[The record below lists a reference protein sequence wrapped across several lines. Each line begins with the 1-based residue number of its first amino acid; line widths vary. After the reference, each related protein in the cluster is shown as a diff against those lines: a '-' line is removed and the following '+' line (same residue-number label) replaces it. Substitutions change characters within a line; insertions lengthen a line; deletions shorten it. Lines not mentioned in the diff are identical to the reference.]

1 MKPMKTPGVYIV
13 EKNAFPNS
21 VVQVATA
28 VPAFIGYTERAING
42 NRTLRNTPWR
52 ISSMAEFH
60 DYFGYGPSPLFDLVK
75 REAPAADEPSELSAE
90 GTAKTDPLPEASLT
104 VMGAGG
110 RGDLGPGPAGQRLR
124 ALWRDAAV
132 LPERRRHLLH
142 RLHRLL
148 RRRHRRRRDAERHPD
163 AGQGNRAHHPRRPR
177 DHPADAAPTP

>member
-28 VPAFIGYTERAING
+28 VPAFVGYTERALNG
-42 NRTLRNTPWR
+42 NRSLRMMPWR

-90 GTAKTDPLPEASLT
+90 GTAKKDPLPDASLT
-104 VMGAGG
+104 VMGEAG
-110 RGDLGPGPAGQRLR
+110 RGDLGLR
-124 ALWRDAAV
+124 AAGRRARALRRDAAL

-142 RLHRLL
+142 RLDRLL
-148 RRRHRRRRDAERHPD
+148 RRRHRRRRDAEGHPD
-163 AGQGNRAHHPRRPR
+163 ADQGDRADHPRLP
-177 DHPADAAPTP
+177 